1 MEDQGDQPGEEEEE
15 DHVTDGA
22 RHGPDQEQ
30 KQRQR
35 DELDPARDLQLRG
48 RLGRHRDDDTALA
61 VRLRSS
67 VRPPA
72 WDWRFE
78 DGFLAAGGTSRFP
91 QTPSPGPH
99 SRPGGSPAPRLALAR
114 YQLSDER

>member
-48 RLGRHRDDDTALA
+48 RLGRHRDDDTAPV
-61 VRLRSS
+61 VRLSSS

-72 WDWRFE
+72 WDWSLAE
-78 DGFLAAGGTSRFP
+78 DGALALDSYELWDEP
-91 QTPSPGPH
+91 QE
-99 SRPGGSPAPRLALAR
+99 APRLRLSQSRPDLGALR
-114 YQLSDER
+114 VEGQP